1 MSGCPK
7 SLKETDNAQRSGGCV
22 CSCPIKYEKLPL
34 ICFYCGKLGH
44 GTNEC
49 KDVFGDQSP
58 VKHYG
63 AWLKA
68 SPWKPLRAEDE
79 MEDDGVEKKS
89 GKKLFFAKKTYS
101 HNDTLKVSASIIHSV
116 TSLLGKVVLEDETVG
131 HKDSLHGTISQV
143 REDEQQDLVVAN
155 KVDQGGDY
163 GGST

>member
-1 MSGCPK
+1 
-7 SLKETDNAQRSGGCV
+7 
-22 CSCPIKYEKLPL
+22 
-34 ICFYCGKLGH
+34 
-44 GTNEC
+44 
-49 KDVFGDQSP
+49 
-58 VKHYG
+58 
-63 AWLKA
+63 
-68 SPWKPLRAEDE
+68 